1 MLISQIQ
8 RFPLL
13 LLKIVTDFASYAKSV
28 NIFQQKQKQNH
39 YRQFSFSVPKS
50 DLLMKSLTLQCY
62 E

>member
-13 LLKIVTDFASYAKSV
+13 LLKIVTDLAMQNLLTFFNK
-28 NIFQQKQKQNH
+28 NKKNH
-39 YRQFSFSVPKS
+39 YRRFGFSFPES
-50 DLLMKSLTLQCY
+50 DLLIKSLTLQCY

>member
-13 LLKIVTDFASYAKSV
+13 LLKIVTDLAM
-28 NIFQQKQKQNH
+28 QNLLTFINKNKKTH
-39 YRQFSFSVPKS
+39 YRQLGLSVPKS